1 MYELSML
8 LDYCLNGQVE
18 NINISMYLLMFVYVN
33 GVFFVCEFV
42 IFIYNGNGS
51 FYVFSIYVLGFL
63 DGS

>member
-1 MYELSML
+1 MYELSIL

-18 NINISMYLLMFVYVN
+18 NIYISMYLIMF
-33 GVFFVCEFV
+33 VFFVCEFV